1 VDVLFLT
8 HRDDRENLL
17 ENQMKP
23 LPKPVGF
30 LISRMTWLREGGNKR
45 KVALAVNVIVGVED
59 QPVAGEIAPVKLQRL
74 CAQFALLS
82 QVASHALDPF
92 SAALN

>member
-1 VDVLFLT
+1 MDVLFLT

-59 QPVAGEIAPVKLQRL
+59 TLDACEIAPARSRSL
-74 CAQFALLS
+74 
-82 QVASHALDPF
+82 
-92 SAALN
+92 